1 MLTSACSKRKGL
13 DKALHQIEEAIK
25 RPKTDAAAR
34 KLISDL
40 QDLLSRTQGHSA
52 RSEIEET
59 SDDSERSRT
68 RSPPQGATA
77 GDNLA
82 LDDAEN
88 PLQVL
93 ARASDLQFSPAEC
106 RDAPRLSTSSVSQS
120 SLRPHSSPNEDL
132 PIARSFFV
140 PVKAKLDLGPDMDP
154 IELGLT
160 TLHEAELLFSFFYE
174 NLAHTRWGLDPTV
187 HTVSFVRSQSAFLF
201 TSMLAAAA
209 RFHPSTAALSKRLTR
224 HCTSLAYKV
233 IAQRYRS
240 VEIVLAFMVNVPW
253 MAPGSSSGDDDTCSY
268 IAMALTVAL
277 DLSLNKIVTPSTG
290 FDSTLQSRLAKADCI
305 DAKRALHMDGFEAV
319 DPASEWGR
327 RLLRRRERTWI
338 ALFVLERGVCLAR
351 GRSYT
356 VPPAALIENCD
367 RWHISDIADS
377 RDGPMNS
384 MAVLRRNL
392 DELLKKVKSRCD
404 SCRLGDIGS
413 EAAQSIKKLIE
424 DFYHQWYAAWALEIG
439 GPSRC
444 LPPYVEI
451 LVTHTQLSTYGGVI
465 NHPTAP
471 LEVKRFFRAA
481 GLSSAL
487 NVMRAA
493 IQGESRLKSMPNNT
507 VIMIAF
513 AACSALSLSVTPAD
527 SRSSLAP
534 SVRHLIE
541 ETADV
546 LERIGTI
553 PAHREGASVL
563 YGRLLRELVRRAH
576 AGFVSQKHIESAPVE
591 SLQPSSTLSDYCP
604 IPSVTQQPMDP
615 STLWPETL
623 QFSAMSDH
631 QIIDA
636 VNRADS
642 AFGMNIPDVPLDD
655 LMNWDCNTL
664 GTDYPV
670 RCNNVERDCEVQQTL
685 APKIERGASK
695 LFRNADE
702 AVADL
707 KSGSTILSSGFG
719 LCGVADTLLSAI
731 NRRGVEN
738 LHSLTAVSN
747 NAGAPGRGGLS
758 TLTQAGQVDRLILSY
773 LGNNKALEKKYLTG
787 KIAIELCPQGT
798 LAERLRAGGAGI
810 PAFFTPT
817 GAHTLLQA
825 GEIPV
830 RLDESGKVLE
840 RGTPRETRIFNGKT
854 YLMETALT
862 GDVAILRAWKAD
874 EAGNCVFRYTTKAFG
889 PIMAKAATL
898 TIVEAENIV
907 PVGSIDPND
916 VDLPGIFVDRVVP
929 ATAEKHIEIKKLR
942 SPENEDAGKSSRD
955 PDMLQRN
962 RIARRAAKELK
973 QGYYVNLG
981 VGIPTLA
988 PSFLP
993 EGVKVWVQ
1001 SENGILGMGPYPTE
1015 DEVDPDIINAGKET
1029 VTLMPGAATFDSTE
1043 SFGMIRGGHVDVS
1056 ILGALQV
1063 SAKGDLANY
1072 MIPGKVF
1079 KGMGGAMDLISNP
1092 DQTKIIVATSHNA
1105 KDGSPK
1111 VVADCSLPL
1120 TGANCVS
1127 TIITELCVFQVD
1139 RSKGELLLTELAPGV
1154 EVEEVRSKT
1163 GANFAVAEKLE
1174 IME

>member
-1 MLTSACSKRKGL
+1 MLTSTCSKRKGL
-13 DKALHQIEEAIK
+13 DKALHQIEQAIK
-25 RPKTDAAAR
+25 RPKTDAAGSEAAR

-52 RSEIEET
+52 RSEVEET
-59 SDDSERSRT
+59 SEDSERSRT

-88 PLQVL
+88 PLQLL

-106 RDAPRLSTSSVSQS
+106 RDAPRLSTSSVPPS

-132 PIARSFFV
+132 PVARSFFV

-209 RFHPSTAALSKRLTR
+209 RFHPSTAALSRRLTR
-224 HCTSLAYKV
+224 HCKSLAYKV

-277 DLSLNKIVTPSTG
+277 DLSLNKIVTSSTS

-319 DPASEWGR
+319 DLDSEWGR

-356 VPPAALIENCD
+356 VPPTALIENCD

-377 RDGPMNS
+377 RDGSMNS

-392 DELLKKVKSRCD
+392 LNVIPRQDGLLKKVKSRCD

-413 EAAQSIKKLIE
+413 EAAQSIKNLIE
-424 DFYHQWYAAWALEIG
+424 DFYDQWYAAWALEIG

-546 LERIGTI
+546 LERIGAI

-576 AGFVSQKHIESAPVE
+576 VGSVSQKHIESAPVE
-591 SLQPSSTLSDYCP
+591 SLQSSSTLSDYCP
-604 IPSVTQQPMDP
+604 LPSVTQPPIDP

-655 LMNWDCNTL
+655 LMNWDWF
-664 GTDYPV
+664 DF
-670 RCNNVERDCEVQQTL
+670 
-685 APKIERGASK
+685 A
-695 LFRNADE
+695 NA
-702 AVADL
+702 ADL
-707 KSGSTILSSGFG
+707 GF
-719 LCGVADTLLSAI
+719 
-731 NRRGVEN
+731 
-738 LHSLTAVSN
+738 
-747 NAGAPGRGGLS
+747 
-758 TLTQAGQVDRLILSY
+758 
-773 LGNNKALEKKYLTG
+773 
-787 KIAIELCPQGT
+787 
-798 LAERLRAGGAGI
+798 
-810 PAFFTPT
+810 
-817 GAHTLLQA
+817 
-825 GEIPV
+825 
-830 RLDESGKVLE
+830 
-840 RGTPRETRIFNGKT
+840 
-854 YLMETALT
+854 
-862 GDVAILRAWKAD
+862 
-874 EAGNCVFRYTTKAFG
+874 
-889 PIMAKAATL
+889 
-898 TIVEAENIV
+898 
-907 PVGSIDPND
+907 
-916 VDLPGIFVDRVVP
+916 
-929 ATAEKHIEIKKLR
+929 
-942 SPENEDAGKSSRD
+942 
-955 PDMLQRN
+955 
-962 RIARRAAKELK
+962 
-973 QGYYVNLG
+973 
-981 VGIPTLA
+981 
-988 PSFLP
+988 
-993 EGVKVWVQ
+993 
-1001 SENGILGMGPYPTE
+1001 
-1015 DEVDPDIINAGKET
+1015 
-1029 VTLMPGAATFDSTE
+1029 
-1043 SFGMIRGGHVDVS
+1043 
-1056 ILGALQV
+1056 
-1063 SAKGDLANY
+1063 
-1072 MIPGKVF
+1072 
-1079 KGMGGAMDLISNP
+1079 
-1092 DQTKIIVATSHNA
+1092 DQ
-1105 KDGSPK
+1105 
-1111 VVADCSLPL
+1111 
-1120 TGANCVS
+1120 
-1127 TIITELCVFQVD
+1127 
-1139 RSKGELLLTELAPGV
+1139 
-1154 EVEEVRSKT
+1154 
-1163 GANFAVAEKLE
+1163 
-1174 IME
+1174 